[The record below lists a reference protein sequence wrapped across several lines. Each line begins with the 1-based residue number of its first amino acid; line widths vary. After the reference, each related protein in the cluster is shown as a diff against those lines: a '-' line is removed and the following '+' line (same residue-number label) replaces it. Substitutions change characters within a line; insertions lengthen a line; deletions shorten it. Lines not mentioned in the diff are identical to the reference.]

1 MGRGL
6 KAIRRRALP
15 LFASLAF
22 LLTVSAAGASSGPSG
37 TLVAGAEETALR
49 LHDLPP
55 GYRIGDDSGCGPWD
69 PEGASPQVVKFILRY
84 WPEGCS
90 FQYERL
96 FQVPG
101 PETAPLVESESTAFP
116 SAQSAGRGFEL
127 LTDGNGKDPESNP
140 KEILPAPMLGES
152 ARFFHSHDVLVEG
165 KPRRPGSILIW
176 RQGTLVSVLLVAG
189 RAPAA
194 NDRIA
199 LRLAQLQ
206 QARVESPTPYTEAE
220 QDDTQVALDNPA
232 LRVPVYWLGSSFAPG
247 HGLPAAKLEETFT
260 LSGLGSG
267 GPPGEK
273 VSLWYE
279 GFTVDAWTRGSW
291 KRFQRSVLGPLN
303 RGRHCTDV
311 TRVSLTNGHAEVFA
325 DYAKDYNRCPRRA
338 PDRYFA
344 IAHLGSMV
352 VGVNL
357 ALCTGCLHN
366 GGPFNS
372 LAGMRAAVRGLRLR
386 PKPAY

>member
-1 MGRGL
+1 MGRGSR
-6 KAIRRRALP
+6 ATRARALP
-15 LFASLAF
+15 LYVLLAF
-22 LLTVSAAGASSGPSG
+22 LLAVSTAGASRGPSG

-49 LHDLPP
+49 LHDLPT

-69 PEGASPQVVKFILRY
+69 PEGASPAVVKFILRY
-84 WPEGCS
+84 WPEGCT

-116 SAQSAGRGFEL
+116 STQSAERGFEL
-127 LTDGNGKDPESNP
+127 LSDGNGRDLESNP
-140 KEILPAPMLGES
+140 KEVQPAPTLGES
-152 ARFFHSHDVLVEG
+152 AHLFHSHDVLVEG
-165 KPRRPGSILIW
+165 KPRRPGSILLW

-189 RAPAA
+189 RAIAA

-199 LRLAQLQ
+199 LRLARLQ

-232 LRVPVYWLGSSFAPG
+232 LGFPVYWLGPSFVPG
-247 HGLPAAKLEETFT
+247 QGLPAAELEEV
-260 LSGLGSG
+260 LLPP

-273 VSLWYE
+273 VSLWYA
-279 GFTVDAWTRGSW
+279 GFTVDAWTRTSW
-291 KRFQRSVLGPLN
+291 KRFQRSALGPLN
-303 RGRHCTDV
+303 RKQRCTTV
-311 TRVSLTNGHAEVFA
+311 TRVPLGSGHADVFA
-325 DYAKDYNRCPRRA
+325 AYDKDYRRCPRRA

-352 VGVNL
+352 IGVNL
-357 ALCTGCLHN
+357 ALCTSCLHN

-372 LAGMRAAVRGLRLR
+372 PAGMKAAVRGLRLR
-386 PKPAY
+386 PKPTS

>member
-1 MGRGL
+1 MGRVL
-6 KAIRRRALP
+6 KVIRVGALP
-15 LFASLAF
+15 LCASLA
-22 LLTVSAAGASSGPSG
+22 LLAAAPAADATQGPSG
-37 TLVAGAEETALR
+37 DLVAGAEETALR
-49 LHDLPP
+49 LADLPL
-55 GYRIGDDSGCGPWD
+55 GYQVGDDSGCGPWD
-69 PEGASPQVVKFILRY
+69 PEGASSKVVKFIVRY
-84 WPEGCS
+84 WPEGCA

-96 FQVPG
+96 FRVPG

-116 SAQSAGRGFEL
+116 NTESAERGFAL
-127 LTDGNGKDPESNP
+127 LTRAGGKDGESRP
-140 KEILPAPMLGES
+140 KEILPPPALGER

-165 KPRRPGSILIW
+165 KPRRPGSILFW
-176 RQGTLVSVLLVAG
+176 RQGTLISALLVAG
-189 RAPAA
+189 RTPPA

-206 QARVESPTPYTEAE
+206 QARVESPTPYAEAE

-232 LRVPVYWLGSSFAPG
+232 LGVPVYWLGPEFAPG
-247 HGLPAAKLEETFT
+247 HGLPAGKLEEAFT

-279 GFTVDAWTRGSW
+279 GLTVDAWTRASW
-291 KRFQRSVLGPLN
+291 KHLQRSPLGPLN
-303 RGRHCTDV
+303 RGQRCTTI
-311 TRVSLTNGHAEVFA
+311 TRVPLDGGHADVFA
-325 DYAKDYNRCPRRA
+325 AYGKDYRRCPRRA

-357 ALCTGCLHN
+357 ALCTQCLR
-366 GGPFNS
+366 GEGAFNS
-372 LAGMRAAVRGLRLR
+372 LAGMKAAVRALHLR
-386 PKPAY
+386 PKPTY